1 MSQRADAVKA
11 AVRNPITWLRH
22 ELGGLSP
29 YPVMVLAGLNFVD
42 ELDQA
47 AFNLFGPDIV
57 RDLGVS
63 PATFGLA
70 LLPMI
75 LLGMFL
81 PVGVGYLTDRFNR
94 VRLAIAGGGLW
105 FVFALATGLV
115 PAFWMLV
122 LVRMF
127 SAIGKGF
134 SGPTHT
140 SLLSDYYPV
149 AGRGMAFS
157 IHTNSNPVGQFLGLI
172 IGGFLASAI
181 GWQRVFLLLPLA
193 GLIILAL
200 MFRLRD
206 PGRGAF
212 ERTEVAPELLA
223 DDEPVGFLASIAML
237 RNIKSW
243 VRYAWVWLFLAAGLA
258 LSSVLPFYYEAV
270 FGVDTAG
277 RGLILGFMHLL
288 SILGAVVGGILSQ
301 RWMAEGHHARAG
313 HLVTWSIVVSAV
325 AVALLAFAPTLSIS
339 VLIVLLTMP
348 LRSMAAVPV
357 TLILSATVPARIRG
371 QGFGAIGF
379 MFALGYVFLPVA
391 LAYGD
396 AYSYR
401 VSLLLAVV
409 PMLIGAVLALSAA
422 QMIGGDVERA
432 NKVGTAELEVRR
444 RRAAGEPIDLL
455 EIIDLD
461 VAYGDVQVLFGCN
474 LHVAEGEMVAL
485 LGTNGAG
492 KSTLLRAMSGLMTPR
507 SGAVLFD
514 GEDITGLSAEETTS
528 RGIIH
533 VPGGRGVFPGLT
545 VDRNLLLGTYL
556 YRKDQSYSAEARER
570 VLDLFPRLAER
581 LNQTAGTLSGGEQQM
596 LTLAQAF
603 MARPRILAIDELS
616 LGLAPKIVEELLTV
630 VRRINE
636 SGVTV
641 ILVEQSVN
649 IALTLADRAYFMEKG
664 EVRFEGPSRELL
676 ERGDLVRSV
685 FLAGAAA
692 SDEAAL

>member
-1 MSQRADAVKA
+1 MSDRTQAVAA
-11 AVRNPITWLRH
+11 AVRHPIRWLRD
-22 ELGGLSP
+22 ELGHVSP
-29 YPVMVLAGLNFVD
+29 YPVLVLAGLNFVD

-57 RDLGVS
+57 RDMGVA
-63 PATFGLA
+63 PTTFGLA

-75 LLGMFL
+75 LLGMLL
-81 PVGVGYLTDRFNR
+81 PVGVGYLTDRFDR
-94 VRLAIAGGGLW
+94 VRLAIAGGALW
-105 FVFALATGLV
+105 CVFAFATGLV

-122 LVRMF
+122 VVRMF
-127 SAIGKGF
+127 SAIGRGF
-134 SGPTHT
+134 AGPTHI

-149 AGRGMAFS
+149 AGRGLAFS
-157 IHTNSNPVGQFLGLI
+157 LHTNSNPIGQFLGLI

-181 GWQRVFLLLPLA
+181 GWQRVFLWLPLA
-193 GLIILAL
+193 GIVVIVL
-200 MFRLRD
+200 MLRLRD
-206 PGRGAF
+206 PGRGRY
-212 ERTEVAPELLA
+212 ERADVAPELLVEDA
-223 DDEPVGFLASIAML
+223 PVPFLASIQML

-277 RGLILGFMHLL
+277 RGVILGFMHLL
-288 SILGAVVGGILSQ
+288 SVVGAVVGGIISQ
-301 RWMAEGHHARAG
+301 RWMAEGRHARVG
-313 HLVTWSIVVSAV
+313 HLITWSIAVSAV
-325 AVALLAFAPTLSIS
+325 AVALLGLAPTLAIS
-339 VLIVLLTMP
+339 VLVVLLTMP

-357 TLILSATVPARIRG
+357 MLILSATVPARIRG

-379 MFALGYVFLPVA
+379 MFALGYFFLPVA

-401 VSLLLAVV
+401 LSLLLAVI
-409 PMLIGAVLALSAA
+409 PMLIGAILALSAA
-422 QMIGGDVERA
+422 KMIGDDVDRA
-432 NKVGTAELEVRR
+432 NKVGTAEIEVRR
-444 RRAAGEPIDLL
+444 RRAAGETINLL

-461 VAYGDVQVLFGCN
+461 VAYGDVQVLFNCN

-492 KSTLLRAMSGLMTPR
+492 KSTLLRAMSGLITPR
-507 SGAVLFD
+507 NGAVLFD
-514 GEDITGLSAEETTS
+514 GEDITGLSAEDTTG

-533 VPGGRGVFPGLT
+533 VPGGRGVFPGLS

-581 LNQTAGTLSGGEQQM
+581 LHQQAGTLSGGEQQM

-685 FLAGAAA
+685 FLAGAT
-692 SDEAAL
+692 SGGP